1 MGKKSKQ
8 FKSSPAEEP
17 ESAPAGGP
25 LDNPAVARCI
35 RAWHRAYKK
44 EIADSEIEEGESLYP
59 AEKAGN
65 MAYIN
70 CLPPLAGRE
79 NIRNFIACVTQALVL
94 DILAKFEVMPLLYAA
109 QVAASAAGREP
120 NPPRL
125 HTAAKPAAGSQITSQ
140 N

>member
-8 FKSSPAEEP
+8 SKTSPAEEP

-44 EIADSEIEEGESLYP
+44 EVADLEIEEDESHYP
-59 AEKAGN
+59 AQKAGN
-65 MAYIN
+65 TAYLN

-94 DILAKFEVMPLLYAA
+94 DVLARFEVTPLLYAA

-120 NPPRL
+120 NPPRPR
-125 HTAAKPAAGSQITSQ
+125 TANKPATEPEAA
-140 N
+140 

>member
-8 FKSSPAEEP
+8 SKISPAEEP

-44 EIADSEIEEGESLYP
+44 EIADREIEEGESHYP

-65 MAYIN
+65 TAYLN
-70 CLPPLAGRE
+70 CMPPLAGRE

-94 DILAKFEVMPLLYAA
+94 DVLTRRDVTPLLYAA

-120 NPPRL
+120 IPPRP
-125 HTAAKPAAGSQITSQ
+125 HTATKAAAESEAA
-140 N
+140 

>member
-8 FKSSPAEEP
+8 FKTSPAEEP

-44 EIADSEIEEGESLYP
+44 EIIDSEIEEDESHYP

-65 MAYIN
+65 AAYRN

-79 NIRNFIACVTQALVL
+79 NIRNFIACVAQALVL
-94 DILAKFEVMPLLYAA
+94 DILKQYEVTPLLYAA
-109 QVAASAAGREP
+109 QVATSAAGREP
-120 NPPRL
+120 IAPKPS
-125 HTAAKPAAGSQITSQ
+125 AKPAAEAAAA
-140 N
+140 